1 MSKVKVITTGE
12 CYLNSAIAQVIFPLA
27 IPYHGQSQ
35 SQTIGFVNRTVNKPK
50 GRKMYLYAIV
60 DVEDCTKSRDK
71 CLRFKKLA
79 DELKKLSEEKFT
91 STKDSKVP
99 GILGNA
105 FLIKKDNKEIYVFL
119 IGFNPD
125 PEELIRRYGDRELKK
140 LINDSNIL
148 RVIKSEKVLEYV
160 KKYVRKGNGCPT
172 RIRVCKIVNFLA
184 ERVEQVIGVLKR
196 EISKY

>member
-1 MSKVKVITTGE
+1 MSRVREVVAGE

-35 SQTIGFVNRTVNKPK
+35 SQTIRFITRTVNKPK
-50 GRKMYLYAIV
+50 SRKMYLYAIL
-60 DVEDCTKSRDK
+60 DVEECTKSRDK
-71 CLRFKKLA
+71 CLRFEKLA

-91 STKDSKVP
+91 STKNSKVP
-99 GILGNA
+99 GIIGNA
-105 FLIKKDNKEIYVFL
+105 FLIKRDNKEIYVFL
-119 IGFNPD
+119 IGFNPN
-125 PEELIRRYGDRELKK
+125 PEELVRRYGDRELKT

-160 KKYVRKGNGCPT
+160 KKGNGCPT

-184 ERVEQVIGVLKR
+184 ERVEQVIGVLRK
-196 EISKY
+196 EISRYR